1 MPPKYVP
8 RAYFENLGLNP
19 GLHLFNIDSVISQ
32 DVPFW
37 VTYQIITIVS
47 LTVLTVKIL
56 ENIIVDENLY
66 FWYDCAR
73 NLYKVIAFQKP
84 QTILKDMEKKLFIKL
99 QLYFGHITLSRPP
112 ILNLVHSKCPTQVS
126 HCPTQSVPLG
136 CFRLLLISNY
146 EGW

>member
-1 MPPKYVP
+1 M
-8 RAYFENLGLNP
+8 
-19 GLHLFNIDSVISQ
+19 FNIDSVISQ

-84 QTILKDMEKKLFIKL
+84 QTILKDMKKKLFIKL

-126 HCPTQSVPLG
+126 HSKCPTRVFSSIIDIKLWGMIRDDTGIQ
-136 CFRLLLISNY
+136 LIMITWLYDVISHVI
-146 EGW
+146 